1 MVCIVHVAEQR
12 NKVKAILFDTTSCAG
27 LERRNVI
34 VDPALVLGPVP
45 FFAKAFNIVD
55 VAGED
60 MSDLAQRQFAFA
72 VAKRTEINQALS
84 ATEQLGQKI
93 AADGHNSARC

>member
-34 VDPALVLGPVP
+34 VDPALVLG
-45 FFAKAFNIVD
+45 
-55 VAGED
+55 AGPIFRE
-60 MSDLAQRQFAFA
+60 SF
-72 VAKRTEINQALS
+72 
-84 ATEQLGQKI
+84 
-93 AADGHNSARC
+93 